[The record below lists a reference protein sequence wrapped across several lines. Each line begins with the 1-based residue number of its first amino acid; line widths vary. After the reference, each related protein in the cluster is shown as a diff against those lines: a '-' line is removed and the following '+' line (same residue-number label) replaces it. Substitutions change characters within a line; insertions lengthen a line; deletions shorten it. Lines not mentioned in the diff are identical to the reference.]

1 MSLDILKERFSGKPI
16 TSQYEDK
23 IESKQKTIDKLELEA
38 QNLSNQVLNL
48 EKEKNFLVQELNKAN
63 KFEDG
68 AFSIKEKDY
77 INELQLKENT
87 IKEINSQFNPLHEK
101 INKLKDRLSY
111 KNSVIEKAKK
121 LNKQLNEKLNK
132 LNYKLNYETKNSK
145 KVVNEVKTERK
156 RVYQE
161 YVNNL
166 DTYEKALV
174 SKNEKIDN
182 YKTKLKESLNIIKD
196 TKNLINVLK
205 KDIKVNENVREELR
219 NKKDEIKTLN
229 SDIRSLSKEVKH
241 LSSLSH
247 ENSILERK
255 LEKAE
260 SFQNIVVD
268 KKDGFERYMNEVN
281 SLSTF
286 KLVNTLTEISREKQ
300 GDKKLTWNQWL
311 EIPESNYLFQLDET
325 MAKNIFNE
333 NIKLKLLDI
342 NNNKL
347 AIFNESEQIA
357 NDSRISNKANMNIYR
372 KYSTGRGDAPDL
384 RLEPLKIS
392 GLLFYG
398 NVESVVKSTV
408 TDPSWGV
415 VEEVSQI
422 RDLSNNNNHIVEM
435 QSSHSGDTSGL
446 KDGTTTIGNPHID
459 TGSYG
464 IRFGYRE
471 PQTGTDS
478 KADRM
483 SFTNTL
489 LLDGF
494 TAFYVFQQQDNAGDD
509 LDGDAETTL
518 LGQAIGGSFNNQ
530 IKFTGQYDVDGANVI
545 NIRGKDDS
553 DNDAATVNAS
563 SDVVYNTKFLL
574 TIKKASFADGG
585 LVTAFINKTNVGTSN
600 AFSKDVDVKINMIG
614 DDSFGSDAFDLFE
627 MAYYNK
633 ELEVEEVERL
643 QDYFIE
649 RQNLVDNFQ

>member
-23 IESKQKTIDKLELEA
+23 IESKQKTIDNLELEA

-48 EKEKNFLVQELNKAN
+48 EKEKNFLVQELNKS
-63 KFEDG
+63 KQFEDG
-68 AFSIKEKDY
+68 TFSIKEKDY
-77 INELQLKENT
+77 INELQIKENA

-121 LNKQLNEKLNK
+121 INKQLNEKFNK
-132 LNYKLNYETKNSK
+132 LNYKLNHETKNSK

-161 YVNNL
+161 YINNL

-174 SKNEKIDN
+174 SKNKKIDN

-205 KDIKVNENVREELR
+205 KDVKVNENVREELKD
-219 NKKDEIKTLN
+219 KKEEIKNLN
-229 SDIRSLSKEVKH
+229 SEIRSLSREVKH
-241 LSSLSH
+241 LSGLSY

-268 KKDGFERYMNEVN
+268 KKDGFEKYMKEVN

-311 EIPESNYLFQLDET
+311 NIPESNYLFQLDET
-325 MAKNIFNE
+325 MAKNIFDE
-333 NIKLKLLDI
+333 NRKLKLLDI

-347 AIFNESEQIA
+347 AIFNES
-357 NDSRISNKANMNIYR
+357 RISNEANLNEAR
-372 KYSTGRGDAPDL
+372 KHSVGRGDAPTPIV
-384 RLEPLKIS
+384 LEPLKIS
-392 GLLFYG
+392 GLSFYG
-398 NVESVVKSTV
+398 SIANGNPEGLVTSTV
-408 TDPSWGV
+408 TDADWGV
-415 VEEVSQI
+415 VDEISQI
-422 RDLSNNNNHIVEM
+422 SDLSGNNNHLVTM
-435 QSSHSGDTSGL
+435 QTSHSGDTSGL
-446 KDGTTTIGNPHID
+446 KDGTTNIGNPHID
-459 TGSYG
+459 TGSNG
-464 IRFGYRE
+464 IRFGYRD
-471 PQTGTDS
+471 PQNSPS

-483 SFTNTL
+483 SFTNTM

-494 TAFYVFQQQDNAGDD
+494 TAFYVIQQQDNAGDD
-509 LDGDAETTL
+509 LDGDSEVTL
-518 LGQAIGGSFNNQ
+518 LGQAIGEGSDNQ
-530 IKFTGQYDVDGANVI
+530 IKFSGQYDVDGANVI
-545 NIRGKDDS
+545 NIRAKDDS
-553 DNDAATVNAS
+553 DIDAASISAT

-585 LVTAFINKTNVGTSN
+585 LVTTFINNTNVGTSN
-600 AFSKDVDVKINMIG
+600 AFSKDVDIKINMIG
-614 DDSFGSDAFDLFE
+614 DETYTADAFDLFE
-627 MAYYNK
+627 MAYYDR

-643 QDYFIE
+643 QDYFIK
-649 RQNLVDNFQ
+649 RQTLVDNFQ